1 MSWEL
6 GARTGPRAKWS
17 RGALAATTAVKRD
30 EGVASPVISVFPPFR
45 ASVIRFG
52 VLQLSTLTFQLLGQI
67 LIS

>member
-6 GARTGPRAKWS
+6 GQGLELTGAAAPPPR
-17 RGALAATTAVKRD
+17 RKRD

-45 ASVIRFG
+45 ASVIRF
-52 VLQLSTLTFQLLGQI
+52 VVPQHSTLTFQLLGQI